1 MRTRITIDW
10 NSETR
15 EALVQINDR
24 QPRTW
29 TDCDLS
35 ILKQLEDQIVDG
47 FEVRADTDR
56 RRLVLEGLTL

>member
-1 MRTRITIDW
+1 MRTRISIDW
-10 NSETR
+10 DSETR

-56 RRLVLEGLTL
+56 RQLVLEGLTL